1 MNVNRINIP
10 LIRVDHPSKAECDE
24 EVQNVARNIRRENSN
39 FI

>member
-10 LIRVDHPSKAECDE
+10 LIRVDHPSKAELDQ
-24 EVQNVARNIRRENSN
+24 EVQNVARKIRGEKNN